1 MDARVSRREFLR
13 IAGAGAAGL
22 AFAASAGADA
32 WSPAPE
38 YVFAIIAD
46 PHLREDREGEP
57 TGVQKFQA
65 LLARLDGLATRPEF
79 ALIPGDIH
87 PEKLE
92 PLLPQIDL
100 PLHVV
105 AGNHESVAH
114 RAQLRAM
121 LPDDFGERDFYALAR
136 GDDLFVAL
144 CTAIPGDHVGHFQ
157 SQFITPQLGQL
168 AWLEELLSRRG
179 DFRHVFVQG
188 HVPPGPGAVS
198 GTMFL
203 AHNDALWFEALVRQT
218 APTGLF
224 FGHRHTQA
232 DFEFGGVPL
241 YGVRSCN
248 WNSGGQPRGGLL
260 VAVFADGFEAQFL
273 PTGA

>member
-1 MDARVSRREFLR
+1 MDVRLSRREFLR

-32 WSPAPE
+32 WTRAPE

-57 TGVQKFQA
+57 TGVDKFRA
-65 LLARLDGLATRPEF
+65 LLARLDATGADPEF
-79 ALIPGDIH
+79 ALVPGDIH

-92 PLLPQIDL
+92 PLLPEIAL
-100 PLHVV
+100 PLHAV

-121 LPDDFGERDFYALAR
+121 FPGDFGERDFYAFER
-136 GDDLFVAL
+136 GDDLFIGL

-157 SQFITPQLGQL
+157 SQFITPHLEQL

-179 DFRHVFVQG
+179 DFRHVFIQG

-203 AHNDALWFEALVRQT
+203 AQNDALWFEGLVQQT
-218 APTGLF
+218 APTALF

-241 YGVRSCN
+241 YGVRSSN
-248 WNSGGQPRGGLL
+248 WNSGGQPAGGLL
-260 VAVFADGFEAQFL
+260 VGVFSDGFEAQFV
-273 PTGA
+273 PTAG

>member
-1 MDARVSRREFLR
+1 MEARLSRRDFLR

-22 AFAASAGADA
+22 AFAGSAGADA
-32 WSPAPE
+32 WSRTPE
-38 YVFAIIAD
+38 YVFAVIAD

-57 TGVQKFQA
+57 TGVDKFRA
-65 LLARLDGLATRPEF
+65 LLARLDGLTTHPQF

-92 PLLPQIDL
+92 PLLPEIEL

-121 LPDDFGERDFYALAR
+121 FPDDFGERDFYSFAR
-136 GDDLFVAL
+136 GDDLFIAL

-157 SQFITPQLGQL
+157 SQFITPQLEQL
-168 AWLEELLSRRG
+168 AWLEELLARRA
-179 DFRHVFVQG
+179 DFRHVFVYG
-188 HVPPGPGAVS
+188 HVPPGPDAVA

-203 AHNDALWFEALVRQT
+203 ARNDALWLQALVEQT
-218 APTGLF
+218 RPTALF

-232 DFEFGGVPL
+232 DFEFGGVQL

-248 WNSGGQPRGGLL
+248 WNSGGQPIGALV
-260 VAVFADGFEAQFL
+260 VAVFAGGFEAQFL
-273 PTGA
+273 PTEG